1 MQLVFVANDEIA
13 QKIGQDLQL
22 YTGENILIE
31 EINLIL
37 DNFVI
42 NDINNREDNNGD
54 GRVPVEKVEC
64 ENEGN

>member
-54 GRVPVEKVEC
+54 GRVPVEKV
-64 ENEGN
+64 